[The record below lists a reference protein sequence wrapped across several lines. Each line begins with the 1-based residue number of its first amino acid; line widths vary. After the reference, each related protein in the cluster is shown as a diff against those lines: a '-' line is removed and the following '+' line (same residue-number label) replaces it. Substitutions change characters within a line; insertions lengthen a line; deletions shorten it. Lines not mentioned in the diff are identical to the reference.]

1 MTTLK
6 NRIANDATE
15 ALKQQKTEKLKV
27 LRYVLG
33 VIQTAEK
40 KGKTSVEFTDEQ
52 VASTLS
58 NIAKQNRD
66 NITLYAKAGE
76 SQKVAEAEQEL
87 AILEEY
93 LPKQLTED
101 EVRVI
106 VAAAVA
112 EAGDAA
118 NMGSIMKAVIPQT
131 RNKAD
136 GALVKAVVLE
146 LLK

>member
-66 NITLYAKAGE
+66 NIALYTKAGE

>member
-15 ALKQQKTEKLKV
+15 ALKQQKAEKLKV

-66 NITLYAKAGE
+66 NIALYTKAGE

-93 LPKQLTED
+93 LPKQLTEE